1 MHAIAVVFN
10 FVERLVALR
19 RGVDQLSQLQ
29 ADPLRQRGRGDAPA
43 RYRSRPWRNWK
54 EFMMPAHRPRNYPS
68 TTAKR
73 APMVRAAN

>member
-1 MHAIAVVFN
+1 MRYPSYLISWSHWSPS
-10 FVERLVALR
+10 R